1 MTESLLERTL
11 KSALLAGASFAI
23 LAGTAYA
30 QDPAPAAPAA
40 EPAAATAEAEEE
52 VVVTG
57 SRIKKPNQENPTSTV
72 VIDSLAV
79 ELSGEANSADIL
91 RQVPQIGVTGITPT
105 NSNFQTAGAGINS
118 IDLRNLGT
126 DRTLVLVNDKRFV
139 SGISGA
145 QVVDFNMIPTAL
157 IERIDVVTGGAS
169 AVYGSDALAGVV
181 NVILNK
187 NFTGVQLA
195 MQGGWNEVYST
206 NSTARASLTAGSDFA
221 DGKGNAVFSVSYDW
235 SGAAYGRS
243 RPETALDCSAID
255 VGVQVCPTY
264 SSYVLGG
271 RFRVTDAVGGAPLNR
286 VIDPVTGL
294 IRPYVSATDGF
305 NRQSQRLNLV
315 PLERTNFSSFVNYD
329 VAPGH
334 TLYFE
339 GYYAKSESVSQI
351 EPFPMDS
358 SNIYGGLTEQDCQGT
373 GIICGVP
380 LTNPFIPADLLAL
393 AQSRGAD
400 AIGFAIRAA
409 EFGNRGSEATRS
421 TARFVVGMQ
430 GEIGGGWNYDFS
442 YVWGETQDNQFSS
455 GQVNVANFRNAL
467 DAIDLDGDPL
477 TTGDI
482 VCRDPIAQAQGC
494 IPVDIFNAVG
504 QPGTLTQQQIDYLK
518 ADGTREQRMEQ
529 EVLSLVVD
537 GDLFELPAGAVQ
549 AAFGME
555 YRQESSI
562 DRPDVLQ
569 QQGLNGGN
577 KAPVTQ
583 GSFDV
588 YEAFGEVSIPILVDE
603 PWAKELTLH
612 AAARASDYST
622 VGDTFAWATDLTWA
636 PTDDIKFRGQYS
648 RAVRAPNIG
657 ELYSGPSE
665 TFAVV
670 FDPCNGVGSTLPTA
684 PTDPTVVANCLA
696 NPAIAA
702 RAAQPA
708 GPAGSDPYNPLNTN
722 GGFVLTLAEQQG
734 TGGFIGGNPNLT
746 EEKAETITFGFVFTP
761 KFWKPLEPL
770 VLSVDYFNI
779 KIDDAIAT
787 IDRDDV
793 LALCYNSVGLSSPLC
808 GDITRDVNG
817 ALTEVNS
824 GVANS
829 RTLETSGIDVQLGYR
844 LDIGET
850 FGSDGEDLGALTLT
864 INYQWLEKFNTTVF
878 PGTIFETEFQ
888 SAGTLGAFRH
898 EAQFGLLY
906 EIGDFMLNFDA
917 NYVSDAHDFDPS
929 TIPSQWFFDA
939 QVRYNVLESTTL
951 IFGVRNLTDEFVFI
965 GQGASTSIPTGW
977 ATDPVSYDG
986 LGRRFYAGV
995 RLRY

>member
-57 SRIKKPNQENPTSTV
+57 TRIKKPNQENPTSTV

-91 RQVPQIGVTGITPT
+91 RQVPQIGVQGITPV

-187 NFTGVQLA
+187 NFTGVQVAL
-195 MQGGWNEVYST
+195 QGGWNEVYST
-206 NSTARASLTAGSDFA
+206 ASTARASLTAGSDFA

-235 SGAAYGRS
+235 SGAAYARS
-243 RPETALDCSAID
+243 RPETAVDCNAVD
-255 VGVQVCPTY
+255 VGVQVCPFY
-264 SSYVLGG
+264 SSYILGG
-271 RFRVTDAVGGAPLNR
+271 RFRISTGAGGASASY
-286 VIDPVTGL
+286 VIDPVSGAV
-294 IRPYVSATDGF
+294 RAYNGATDGF
-305 NRQSQRLNLV
+305 NRQGQRLNLV

-339 GYYAKSESVSQI
+339 GYYAKSESTSQI

-358 SNIYGGLTEQDCQGT
+358 NNIFGGLTEQNGQQQ
-373 GIICGVP
+373 GIIAGVP
-380 LTNPFIPADLLAL
+380 LTNPYIPAGLLNA
-393 AQSRGAD
+393 AIARGANQ
-400 AIGFAIRAA
+400 IGFAIRAA
-409 EFGNRGSEATRS
+409 EFGNRGSVADRA
-421 TARFVVGMQ
+421 TARFVLGMK
-430 GEIGGGWNYDFS
+430 GEIGGGWDYDFS
-442 YVWGETQDNQFSS
+442 YVWGETQDNQFSD
-455 GQVNVANFRNAL
+455 GQINVANFRNAL
-467 DAIDLDGDPL
+467 DAIDLG
-477 TTGDI
+477 GGNI
-482 VCRDPIAQAQGC
+482 VCRDPVARAQGC
-494 IPVDIFNAVG
+494 VPVNIFNPVG
-504 QPGTLTQQQIDYLK
+504 QPGNWTQQQIDYLQ
-518 ADGTREQRMEQ
+518 ADGTRQQRMEQ
-529 EVLSLVVD
+529 EVLSLVVT

-549 AAFGME
+549 SAFGME
-555 YRQESSI
+555 YRQEYSL

-577 KAPVTQ
+577 KAPVTE

-588 YEAFGEVSIPILVDE
+588 YEAFGEVDIPLITDA
-603 PWAKELTLH
+603 PWAKELKLH
-612 AAARASDYST
+612 AAARISDYST
-622 VGDTFAWATDLTWA
+622 VGDTFAWSTDLTWQ
-636 PTDDIKFRGQYS
+636 PIDDIKFRGQYA

-665 TFAVV
+665 TFAQVT
-670 FDPCNGVGSTLPTA
+670 DPCNNLRTAAAGGPLPGG
-684 PTDPTVVANCLA
+684 PTDANVIANCLA
-696 NPAIAA
+696 NPAIAT
-702 RAAQPA
+702 RANQPA
-708 GPAGSDPYNPLNTN
+708 GVDPYNPANTQ
-722 GGFVLTLAEQQG
+722 GGFVLSQPELQG

-746 EEKAETITFGFVFTP
+746 EETADTWTFGFVFTP
-761 KFWKPLEPL
+761 KFAKWAETL

-779 KIDDAIAT
+779 TIDDAIAA
-787 IDRDDV
+787 ISRNDV
-793 LALCYNSVGLSSPLC
+793 LRLCYASSGLSSPLC
-808 GDITRDVNG
+808 GQFVRDVNG
-817 ALTEVNS
+817 ALTDVNS
-824 GVANS
+824 GAANS
-829 RTLETSGIDVQLGYR
+829 RKLETSGLDVQASYRMDLGQ
-844 LDIGET
+844 T
-850 FGSDGEDLGALTLT
+850 FGSEEDIGSLTFT
-864 INYQWLEKFNTTVF
+864 VNYQWLDKYTTTVF
-878 PGTIFETEFQ
+878 PGSPFESVIE
-888 SAGTLGAFRH
+888 SAGSLGAFRH
-898 EAQFGLLY
+898 KMQASALY
-906 EIGDFMLNFDA
+906 EIGDFMFNLDA
-917 NYVSDAHDFDPS
+917 NFVSDAHDFDPS
-929 TIPSQWFFDA
+929 TIGAQWFFDA
-939 QVRYNVLESTTL
+939 QVRYNVTESATVL
-951 IFGVRNLTDEFVFI
+951 FGVRNIFDEYVFI
-965 GQGASTSIPTGW
+965 GQGASTSVPTGW
-977 ATDPVSYDG
+977 ATDPDSYDG

>member
-1 MTESLLERTL
+1 MTDSLLERTL
-11 KSALLAGASFAI
+11 KSALLAGAGFAI
-23 LAGTAYA
+23 LAGTAFA
-30 QDPAPAAPAA
+30 QDTTPPAA
-40 EPAAATAEAEEE
+40 EPAATAAGEEE
-52 VVVTG
+52 VTVTG

-72 VIDSLAV
+72 VIDALTV

-91 RQVPQIGVTGITPT
+91 RQVPQIGVQGITPV

-195 MQGGWNEVYST
+195 LQGGWNEVYST
-206 NSTARASLTAGSDFA
+206 ASTARASLTAGSDFA

-235 SGAAYGRS
+235 SGAAYARS
-243 RPETALDCSAID
+243 RPETAVDCQAID
-255 VGVQVCPTY
+255 VGVQTCPFY
-264 SSYVLGG
+264 SSFIPGG
-271 RFRVTDAVGGAPLNR
+271 RFRISTAAGAASASY
-286 VIDPVTGL
+286 VIDRTSGAVRAYNG
-294 IRPYVSATDGF
+294 ATDGY

-329 VAPGH
+329 IAPGH

-351 EPFPMDS
+351 EPFPLE
-358 SNIYGGLTEQDCQGT
+358 SNNVYGGLSEQNGQLQGV
-373 GIICGVP
+373 IAGVP
-380 LTNPFIPADLLAL
+380 LTNPYIPADLLA
-393 AQSRGAD
+393 AAIARGANQ
-400 AIGFAIRAA
+400 IGFAIRAA
-409 EFGNRGSEATRS
+409 EFGNRGSEAVRS
-421 TARFVVGMQ
+421 TARFVIGMK
-430 GEIGGGWNYDFS
+430 GEIGGGWDYDLS
-442 YVWGETQDNQFSS
+442 YVWGETQDNQFSN

-467 DAIDLDGDPL
+467 DAIDLG
-477 TTGDI
+477 GGNI
-482 VCRDPIAQAQGC
+482 VCRDPIARAQGC
-494 IPVDIFNAVG
+494 VPVNIFNPVG
-504 QPGTLTQQQIDYLK
+504 TPGSWTQQQIDYLK

-529 EVLSLVVD
+529 EVLSLVVT

-555 YRQESSI
+555 YRQEYSI

-583 GSFDV
+583 GQFDV
-588 YEAFGEVSIPILVDE
+588 YEAFAEVDIPLITDA
-603 PWAKELTLH
+603 PWAKELKLH
-612 AAARASDYST
+612 AAARISDYST

-636 PTDDIKFRGQYS
+636 PTEDIKFRGQYA

-665 TFAVV
+665 TFAAVT
-670 FDPCNGVGSTLPTA
+670 DPCNNLRTAAGGGALAGGPTNA
-684 PTDPTVVANCLA
+684 TVIANCLA
-696 NPAIAA
+696 NTAIAA
-702 RAAQPA
+702 RANSP
-708 GPAGSDPYNPLNTN
+708 T
-722 GGFVLTLAEQQG
+722 GFVLTQPERQG

-746 EEKAETITFGFVFTP
+746 EETADTWSVGFVFTP
-761 KFWKPLEPL
+761 KFAKWAETL

-779 KIDDAIAT
+779 KIDDAIAA
-787 IDRDDV
+787 IGRNDV
-793 LALCYNSVGLSSPLC
+793 LRLCYTSAGMSSPLC
-808 GDITRDVNG
+808 GQIIRDVNG
-817 ALTEVNS
+817 ALTDVNS
-824 GVANS
+824 GAANS
-829 RTLETSGIDVQLGYR
+829 RKLETSGIDVQASYR
-844 LDIGET
+844 LDLGQT
-850 FGSDGEDLGALTLT
+850 FGNEEDIGSLTFT
-864 INYQWLEKFNTTVF
+864 INYQWLNNYTTTVF
-878 PGTIFETEFQ
+878 PGSPFESVIE
-888 SAGTLGAFRH
+888 SAGGLGAFRH
-898 EAQFGLLY
+898 KAQASMLY
-906 EIGDFMLNFDA
+906 EIGDFMFNLDA
-917 NYVSDAHDFDPS
+917 NYVSDAHDFDPA
-929 TIPSQWFFDA
+929 TIGSKWFFDA

-951 IFGVRNLTDEFVFI
+951 VFGVRNLFDEYVFI

-977 ATDPVSYDG
+977 ATDPDSYDG